1 MIKYPWEMTENLIK
15 KLKIL
20 GLITIL
26 IVVVAAIAIGTIE
39 YKTRKK
45 PKNDIL
51 TLKCVVKT
59 FKKQGMNL
67 KEDSSKSPDKFK
79 LGGVKPAVFAIGDK
93 TGTLLVYTFKSFVE
107 RENIVSKSNKSSD
120 LYSLQE
126 YSFNAKNTFLI
137 YIAAQSPTTE
147 EQMNSIGETRVLISD
162 IVFKYLNDGKVI
174 IYKGN
179 STSWEGTFT
188 LKYYEHWWA
197 DEKGKLHYD
206 AYNDKFPSVKYKLAD
221 VISVGPINFEYKTTS
236 GGGGTTGSRL
246 NKEGYP
252 NLGSSGGSGSGFSK
266 DDDVTYTIKWNG
278 KKENII
284 LKAQE

>member
-79 LGGVKPAVFAIGDK
+79 LGGVKPAVFAIGDR
-93 TGTLLVYTFKSFVE
+93 KSV
-107 RENIVSKSNKSSD
+107 V
-120 LYSLQE
+120 
-126 YSFNAKNTFLI
+126 
-137 YIAAQSPTTE
+137 
-147 EQMNSIGETRVLISD
+147 
-162 IVFKYLNDGKVI
+162 
-174 IYKGN
+174 
-179 STSWEGTFT
+179 
-188 LKYYEHWWA
+188 
-197 DEKGKLHYD
+197 
-206 AYNDKFPSVKYKLAD
+206 
-221 VISVGPINFEYKTTS
+221 
-236 GGGGTTGSRL
+236 
-246 NKEGYP
+246 
-252 NLGSSGGSGSGFSK
+252 
-266 DDDVTYTIKWNG
+266 
-278 KKENII
+278 
-284 LKAQE
+284 